1 LRNANDFQPNHVSTL
16 SIQIDTLLP
25 QTQCRR
31 CGYPRCADYADAIAE
46 NGAEI
51 NRCPPGSNFTRTA
64 LAQLLH
70 REAID
75 LDPECG
81 NEGPR
86 LLFYINESNCIG
98 CTLCIQACPVDAIVG
113 SAKRMHTIIANECTG
128 CELCVPVCP
137 VDCIHSTLHPA
148 ARLNP
153 SNKWPGISDDD
164 AARARRRINARLD
177 RLQQVAKNESGKRKT
192 REASRIRDEI
202 AEAVARVKQKQ
213 NKK

>member
-1 LRNANDFQPNHVSTL
+1 MSTL
-16 SIQIDTLLP
+16 SNQIDALLP
-25 QTQCRR
+25 QTQCQR
-31 CGYPRCADYADAIAE
+31 CGYPRCADYADAIAD
-46 NGAEI
+46 GAADI
-51 NRCPPGSNFTRTA
+51 NRCPPGSDFTRAA

-81 NEGPR
+81 SEAPR

-113 SAKRMHTIIANECTG
+113 SAKKMHTIIANECTG

-137 VDCIHSTLHPA
+137 VDCIHSVIHPA
-148 ARLNP
+148 AGINP
-153 SNKWPGISDDD
+153 SSKWPGISDED
-164 AARARRRINARLD
+164 AARARRRINARLK
-177 RLQQVAKNESGKRKT
+177 RLQQIAKDEAGKRKT

-213 NKK
+213 NPK